1 MTDQEMLQQFLAGRQ
16 EELKKAEE
24 DFAAQKVDP
33 YAKFGAGLGQVLQGR
48 PVDTSWADARE
59 KLAYDSTLGKLK
71 LQQQQDFQNQLAI
84 SKLAEDKR
92 QSELSNAFREKSLQ
106 ENISARRDIAK
117 QNQLQRQDI
126 MAQQA
131 AQKLETRK
139 NQLADKEEKKKSAV
153 TEIEDRYRNITDS
166 IGELKNQLDETGS
179 FELFG
184 PENKNMDQYITN
196 IATDMAKLVD
206 PNSVARESEVASFK
220 KMLFEPTLW
229 TRNSTLKG
237 VLDNFK
243 NIVDKRMETA
253 YKVRGLEQPVR
264 PKSEEIKVINGEKY
278 KKVEGGW
285 EKM

>member
-206 PNSVARESEVASFK
+206 PN
-220 KMLFEPTLW
+220 
-229 TRNSTLKG
+229 
-237 VLDNFK
+237 
-243 NIVDKRMETA
+243 
-253 YKVRGLEQPVR
+253 
-264 PKSEEIKVINGEKY
+264 
-278 KKVEGGW
+278 
-285 EKM
+285 